1 MVRLAGSLRVAAGRS
16 NCWGA
21 WKGNRRLSRSSPL
34 AVEVEPEDWCDGL
47 WDKTQQYILFFG
59 GQIFQR
65 LEEACAF
72 ADDAKSF
79 PTLSYL
85 GKIESIA

>member
-1 MVRLAGSLRVAAGRS
+1 MVF
-16 NCWGA
+16 
-21 WKGNRRLSRSSPL
+21 
-34 AVEVEPEDWCDGL
+34 
-47 WDKTQQYILFFG
+47 DKTQQYILFFG

>member
-1 MVRLAGSLRVAAGRS
+1 MPGR
-16 NCWGA
+16 GTEA
-21 WKGNRRLSRSSPL
+21 LSRSGPL
-34 AVEVEPEDWCDGL
+34 TVEVEPEDWCDGL
-47 WDKTQQYILFFG
+47 WAKTQQYILFFG

-65 LEEACAF
+65 LKEACAF